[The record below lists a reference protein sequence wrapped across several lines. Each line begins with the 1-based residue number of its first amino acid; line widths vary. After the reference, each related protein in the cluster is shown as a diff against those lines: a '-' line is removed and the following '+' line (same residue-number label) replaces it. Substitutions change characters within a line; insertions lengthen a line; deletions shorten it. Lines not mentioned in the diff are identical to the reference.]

1 MKIVVANTAGFC
13 YGVSRAVGLVE
24 QAIAEG
30 KSTVTFGPI
39 AHNRHL
45 VRHFEELGVK
55 EISSLD
61 EIPDGATVIIRSH
74 GIPRATYEALEAKNV
89 EIIDATCPSVKRI
102 HSLVAK
108 AEEAGRQPII
118 IGTPTHPEIVAIAGW
133 CKHPLVFSDA
143 EELENWLNS
152 SEKNKD
158 LPVTMVSQTTSTQFL
173 WDSCKKI
180 VKKVCTN
187 REIFDTI
194 CRATE
199 NRQKEAAE
207 LAENCDAMIVVGDRN
222 SSNTGRLA
230 HICAGHCARVDL
242 IDCADELDPAVYQ
255 DCTTVGITAGAST
268 PAWIIKEV
276 NQTMSEITN
285 VEGVV
290 EESFEEMLENS
301 IKTLNTGDKVIGT
314 VAHIG
319 STEVQVDLG
328 TKHAGY
334 IPYDEV
340 SADPNVK
347 PEDIL
352 KEGDEVE
359 VFVVRVNDQE
369 GTVQLS
375 RKKLEGMK
383 VWDEIEKACEE
394 KTPVE
399 GVITEENKGG
409 LVANVRGVRVFIPAS
424 QTGVAK
430 GGDLSEL
437 KGQTLKMKITEF
449 NRARR
454 RVVGSIRALSG
465 ESRAAAREKI
475 WSEIEVGKKYTGTVK
490 SLTSYGAFVDIGG
503 VDGMVHISE
512 LSWGRIKTPDEVVKV
527 GDTIDVFV
535 LKVDAEKKKISLG
548 YKTPEMNPWTQ
559 FCEKYAVGDIAR
571 VKVVKIVD
579 FGAFA
584 EILPGVDGLIHISQV
599 ADHRVEKVSDVLSEG
614 QEVDVKITE
623 IDTERKRISLSI
635 RKLNE
640 PEKEEKPAEEPAP
653 VEEAP
658 AEEPAPVEEAPAEE
672 PAPAEEAPVE
682 ETPAE

>member
-1 MKIVVANTAGFC
+1 MNIRVAKTAGFC
-13 YGVSRAVGLVE
+13 YGVNRAVGLVE
-24 QAIAEG
+24 KAIRDG
-30 KSTVTFGPI
+30 KKTVTLGPI

-45 VRHFEELGVK
+45 VRHFETLGVR
-55 EISSLD
+55 EVHSVD
-61 EIPDGATVIIRSH
+61 EIPDGTTVVIRSH
-74 GIPRATYEALEAKNV
+74 GIPKAMYDALKQKNI

-102 HSLVAK
+102 HSLVSA
-108 AEEAGRQPII
+108 AEQQGRQPVI
-118 IGTPTHPEIVAIAGW
+118 IGTPTHPEIIAIAGW
-133 CKHPLVFSDA
+133 CEHPLVFSDA
-143 EELENWLNS
+143 EKLEKWF
-152 SEKNKD
+152 SESPDRQNI
-158 LPVTMVSQTTSTQFL
+158 PITMVSQTTSTQFL

-187 REIFDTI
+187 YEIFDTI
-194 CRATE
+194 CKATE
-199 NRQKEAAE
+199 NRQFEAAQ
-207 LAENCDAMIVVGDRN
+207 LAASCDAMIVVGDRN
-222 SSNTGRLA
+222 SSNTERLA
-230 HICAGHCARVDL
+230 HICLQHCANVVL
-242 IDCADELDPAVYQ
+242 VDCAYELDISAYGQ
-255 DCTTVGITAGAST
+255 NSDIGITAGAST

-285 VEGVV
+285 VDVV

-301 IKTLNTGDKVIGT
+301 IKTLNTGDKVFGT
-314 VAHIG
+314 VTAIG

-347 PEDIL
+347 PEDVL
-352 KEGDEVE
+352 KVGDEIE

-383 VWDEIEKACEE
+383 VWDVVEKACEE

-409 LVANVRGVRVFIPAS
+409 VVANVKGVRVFIPAS
-424 QTGVAK
+424 QTGIAK
-430 GGDLSEL
+430 GGDLSAL
-437 KGQTLKMKITEF
+437 KGQTVKMKITEF

-454 RVVGSIRALSG
+454 RVVGSIRALSS
-465 ESRAAAREKI
+465 EARKAAIEKV

-527 GDTIDVFV
+527 GDTIEVFV
-535 LKVDAEKKKISLG
+535 IKFDAEKRKISLG
-548 YKTPEMNPWTQ
+548 YKTPEMNPWNQ
-559 FCEKYAVGDIAR
+559 FCAKYSVGDVAN
-571 VKVVKIVD
+571 VKIVKIVD

-614 QEVDVKITE
+614 QEVEAKIIDV
-623 IDTERKRISLSI
+623 DNDRKRISLSI
-635 RKLNE
+635 RALLE
-640 PEKEEKPAEEPAP
+640 PAAEE
-653 VEEAP
+653 EAD
-658 AEEPAPVEEAPAEE
+658 
-672 PAPAEEAPVE
+672 APAEEAAAE
-682 ETPAE
+682 EAAEESAE